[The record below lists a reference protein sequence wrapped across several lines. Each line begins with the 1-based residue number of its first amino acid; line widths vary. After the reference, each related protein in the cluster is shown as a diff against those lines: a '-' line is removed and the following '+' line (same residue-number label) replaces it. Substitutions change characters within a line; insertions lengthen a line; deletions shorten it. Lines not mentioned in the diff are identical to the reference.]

1 MRTLIVFM
9 ALAMAV
15 PAYAQGYQ
23 GLALSNEA
31 SRIAGEQAA
40 RSRDIAITND
50 LSTLQARVQ
59 TDQSL
64 NDIAALRAGSTAP
77 TVVLPPGAAPPKI
90 DTSKFVSIPDAELAA
105 SNARV
110 VAAAN
115 NRR

>member
-40 RSRDIAITND
+40 RSRDITITND
-50 LSTLQARVQ
+50 LSTLQSRVQ
-59 TDQSL
+59 TDQDLSDL
-64 NDIAALRAGSTAP
+64 SALRARP
-77 TVVLPPGAAPPKI
+77 TVPTITPPPNALPPII
-90 DTSKFVSIPDAELAA
+90 DISKLASIPDAELAA

-110 VAAAN
+110 VAAASN
-115 NRR
+115 HR